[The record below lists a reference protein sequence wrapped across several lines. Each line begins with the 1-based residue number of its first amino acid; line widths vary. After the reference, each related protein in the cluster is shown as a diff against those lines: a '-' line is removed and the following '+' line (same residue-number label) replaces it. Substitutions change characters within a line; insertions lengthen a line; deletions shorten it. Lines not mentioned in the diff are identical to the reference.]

1 MKNLKKF
8 ATTLAL
14 AGIIMMGVSNA
25 KAGLLM
31 SDFAGGDG
39 SQPCTVDAQ
48 FDDGIIVSGF
58 TGIIVSGLTG
68 IIVSG
73 FTAEDC
79 ASSDSLTGILMSD

>member
-1 MKNLKKF
+1 MKNLKKY

-14 AGIIMMGVSNA
+14 AGIIMMGVSTA

-31 SDFAGGDG
+31 SDLTGGNEP
-39 SQPCTVDAQ
+39 QPCSTTDKGVNVDS
-48 FDDGIIVSGF
+48 GIIVSGL

-73 FTAEDC
+73 AADTRLC
-79 ASSDSLTGILMSD
+79 QS